1 LNKCVDCKCEVIGV
15 TTLKTFL
22 YVMIASSKDLVQIY
36 DARTLDR
43 LGQSLTICSLEQYDV
58 WSLCGPTSCA
68 SNNCLYISDSASEV
82 VYRVDLKNQL
92 SANKMNLSVKKWR
105 VEGEPKGISVNA
117 SLNVLVACG
126 RTVRI
131 KEYTKDGQLVRS
143 IVLQFELRT
152 PFHVVQMPGS
162 GVHRYVVSHDGRLTH
177 GVCIVDAEGRVLSK
191 NNSKLNDPKY
201 LFVDSEGYILLADS
215 KNNRIVAL
223 SPSLNTAC
231 DMPLSANIGLNEPRS
246 LHLHFDKS
254 LSCLFVSEDN
264 GTRVLAFDNID
275 NIKSYVHP
283 TRM

>member
-1 LNKCVDCKCEVIGV
+1 
-15 TTLKTFL
+15 
-22 YVMIASSKDLVQIY
+22 MITSSKDLVQIY
-36 DARTLDR
+36 NARTLKS
-43 LGQSLTICSLEQYDV
+43 LGRSLKIRGVEKYDV

-82 VYRVDLKNQL
+82 VYRADLTNQL
-92 SANKMNLSVKKWR
+92 SANKTDVRVQKWR

-117 SLNVLVACG
+117 SRNVLVACG
-126 RTVRI
+126 STVRI

-162 GVHRYVVSHDGRLTH
+162 GVHKYVVSHDGRSAH
-177 GVCIVDAEGRVLSK
+177 GVCIVDAEGRMISK
-191 NNSKLNDPKY
+191 YKDNSKLIDPKH
-201 LFVDSEGYILLADS
+201 LFVDSEGYILVADS
-215 KNNRIVAL
+215 KNNRIVAFN
-223 SPSLNTAC
+223 PSLTTAC
-231 DMPLSANIGLNEPRS
+231 DMPLSATVGLKEARS

-254 LSCLFVSEDN
+254 LSRLFVSEEN